1 MNFRWY
7 LYWIQDFVLN
17 KGLVRKAYKDI
28 EKYYYAENK
37 NTDNK
42 IENLLKHA
50 QETTEFYK
58 ENTTYD
64 INNYPVV
71 NKRVLIENYD
81 KILSTKYKDQ
91 KLHTMSTSGS
101 TGTPFT
107 VVQDKIKRSRVI
119 AAVIFFG
126 KQCGY
131 TFGERQMFLRVWVKS
146 IKKSGLK
153 KFLQNMIPVD
163 ISKLDDEKLTE
174 IENILIQDKNV
185 SNILSYASTL
195 DKLSR
200 YLKSKKHTSVDFSIK
215 SIISGSEVLQDETRE
230 NLKKVFDCN
239 VVSRYANEENGIL
252 GQECI
257 ESNNEFH
264 LNYADYYFEFL
275 KLDEDI
281 PAEQGEMARIVITDL
296 YNYAFPMIRYDT
308 GDLAIVGESSCE
320 NKGIVIKEIFGRRV
334 DLITNPNGEALSP
347 HMITNNMWG
356 VEKIKQFKFSQLT
369 QNEYKILLNVE
380 DGFDGEKVLL
390 EKFENLLGKDAVIS
404 FEYTD
409 EIPVLNSGKRK
420 YIENLY
426 NKGK

>member
-7 LYWIQDFVLN
+7 LYWIQDILLN
-17 KGLVRKAYKDI
+17 KGRVRRAYKDI
-28 EKYYYAENK
+28 EKYYFSVEK
-37 NTDNK
+37 NADEQV
-42 IENLLKHA
+42 ENLLKHA
-50 QETTEFYK
+50 QETTKFYK
-58 ENTTYD
+58 NYETLCLED
-64 INNYPVV
+64 YPVV
-71 NKRVLIENYD
+71 NKRILIENFD
-81 KILSTKYKDQ
+81 NILSDKYKTK

-107 VVQDKIKRSRVI
+107 VVQDKVKRSRVI

-131 TFGERQMFLRVWVKS
+131 IFGEKQMFLRVWVKS
-146 IKKSGLK
+146 IKKNGLK
-153 KFLQNMIPVD
+153 KFLQNMVPVD
-163 ISKLDDEKLTE
+163 ISKLDDEKLKE
-174 IENILIQDKNV
+174 IEEILIKEKKL

-195 DKLSR
+195 EKLSK
-200 YLKSKKHTSVDFSIK
+200 YLLSNKHNKEEFSVK

-230 NLKKVFDCN
+230 NLKKVFGCN
-239 VVSRYANEENGIL
+239 IVSRYANEENGVL

-281 PAEQGEMARIVITDL
+281 PAKDGEMARIIITDL

-308 GDLAIVGESSCE
+308 GDLAIVGESTCK
-320 NKGIVIKEIFGRRV
+320 NKGKVIKEIFGRRV
-334 DLITNPNGEALSP
+334 DLVTNPKGEALSP
-347 HMITNNMWG
+347 HMITNNMWE
-356 VEKIKQFKFSQLT
+356 VEKVKQFKFT
-369 QNEYKILLNVE
+369 QMDKSKYKILLNVE
-380 DGFDGEKVLL
+380 VGFDSEKTLL
-390 EKFENLLGKDAVIS
+390 DKFQKLLGDEAELE
-404 FEYTD
+404 FEYTN

-426 NKGK
+426 NKG

>member
-7 LYWIQDFVLN
+7 LYWIQDFVLK

-37 NTDNK
+37 NTDSK

-50 QETTEFYK
+50 KKTTEFYK

-64 INNYPVV
+64 INDYPVV
-71 NKRVLIENYD
+71 NKRILIENYD
-81 KILSTKYKDQ
+81 KILSTKYKNQ

-131 TFGERQMFLRVWVKS
+131 SFGERQMFLRVWVKS

-153 KFLQNMIPVD
+153 KFLQNMIPMD
-163 ISKLDDEKLTE
+163 ISKLDNEKLEE
-174 IENILIQDKNV
+174 IEKNLV
-185 SNILSYASTL
+185 EDHKISNILSYASTL
-195 DKLSR
+195 EKLSK
-200 YLKSKKHTSVDFSIK
+200 YLLKKNYTSKDFSVK

-230 NLKKVFDCN
+230 NLKKVFGCN

-252 GQECI
+252 GQDCI

-275 KLDEDI
+275 KLDADV
-281 PAEQGEMARIVITDL
+281 PAKDGEMARIVITDL

-308 GDLAIVGESSCE
+308 GDLAIVGEANCK
-320 NKGIVIKEIFGRRV
+320 NKGKVIKEIFGRKV
-334 DLITNPNGEALSP
+334 DLILNPKGEALSP

-356 VEKIKQFKFSQLT
+356 TEKVKQFKFT
-369 QNEYKILLNVE
+369 QIDKAEYKILLNVE
-380 DGFDGEKVLL
+380 QGFDSEKVLL
-390 EKFENLLGKDAVIS
+390 DKFQKLLGEDAVIT

-409 EIPVLNSGKRK
+409 EIPVLRSRKRK
-420 YIENLY
+420 YIEKSY
-426 NKGK
+426 NKK

>member
-7 LYWIQDFVLN
+7 LYWIQDFLLN
-17 KGLVRKAYKDI
+17 KGSVRKAYKDI
-28 EKYYYAENK
+28 EKYYFSENK
-37 NTDNK
+37 NVDEK
-42 IENLLKHA
+42 IENLLRHSK
-50 QETTEFYK
+50 ETTEFYK
-58 ENTTYD
+58 EQKDFN

-71 NKRVLIENYD
+71 NKRILIENYD
-81 KILSTKYKDQ
+81 KILSDKFKNQ

-163 ISKLDDEKLTE
+163 ISKLDDEKLEE
-174 IENILIQDKNV
+174 IEQILVSDHKI

-195 DKLSR
+195 EKLSK
-200 YLKSKKHTSVDFSIK
+200 YLVKKDHVSNDFSVK

-230 NLKKVFDCN
+230 NLKKIFGCN

-252 GQECI
+252 GQDCI
-257 ESNNEFH
+257 DSNNEFH

-275 KLDEDI
+275 KLDEDV
-281 PAEQGEMARIVITDL
+281 PAEDGEMARIVITDL

-308 GDLAIVGESSCE
+308 GDLAIVGEATCK
-320 NKGIVIKEIFGRRV
+320 NKGKVIKEIFGRKV
-334 DLITNPNGEALSP
+334 DLILNPKGEALSP

-356 VEKIKQFKFSQLT
+356 TEKVKQFKFT
-369 QNEYKILLNVE
+369 QVDKAEYKILLNVE
-380 DGFDGEKVLL
+380 DGFDSEKVLL
-390 EKFENLLGKDAVIS
+390 EKFQKLLGEDALIR
-404 FEYTD
+404 FEYTN